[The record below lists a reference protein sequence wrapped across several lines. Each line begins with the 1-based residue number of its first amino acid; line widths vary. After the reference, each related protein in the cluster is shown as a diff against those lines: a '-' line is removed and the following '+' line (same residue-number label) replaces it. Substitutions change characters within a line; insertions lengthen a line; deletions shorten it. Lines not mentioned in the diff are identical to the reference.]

1 MFIIRFVEYTRCSS
15 ASVAVRIEDSRR
27 PVDRSRPPVSIH
39 AFMPFSRRRPRMTE
53 RVLVVDDSSFQRTV
67 VRDALEDPFAVVG
80 EAENGAE
87 AVELFEAYEPDAVSM
102 DVVMPEMTGIEATAA
117 IKDRWADA
125 VIVMCTSVDQQEKMM
140 EAVKAGADGY
150 VTKPVDADELVPEMQ
165 SHLE

>member
-1 MFIIRFVEYTRCSS
+1 M
-15 ASVAVRIEDSRR
+15 AK
-27 PVDRSRPPVSIH
+27 
-39 AFMPFSRRRPRMTE
+39 

-67 VRDALEDPFAVVG
+67 VRDALEGPFEVVG

-117 IKDRWADA
+117 IKERRSGA

-150 VTKPVDADELVPEMQ
+150 VTKPVDAEELVPELQ
-165 SHLE
+165 SHFA